1 MKENDTQRCV
11 VTEDLLNTEVN
22 TDLHKNDSNENF
34 SEDEDGDTRKPE
46 QIENLESEFIL
57 DDETEEY
64 EDEATGI
71 KIKYKL
77 TVEEV
82 KKFIKHSE
90 SYKRNKE
97 AQKKHT
103 IIQIVVFLAMIV
115 LSFISGSKY
124 YVWIAAFPLIAL
136 LFIWLV
142 PLISVKNIIKKIL
155 LEKEITVEI
164 FPDKIDV
171 CEKENEREI
180 VLDGT
185 CEYSEYDNLISISSS
200 GGNSII
206 IPLRAI
212 EPEFRAEVQA
222 MIIAGSKTKDEE

>member
-11 VTEDLLNTEVN
+11 VTEDLLNNEVD
-22 TDLHKNDSNENF
+22 TDLSEGSSNKIF
-34 SEDEDGDTRKPE
+34 SEDEDGDVRKPG
-46 QIENLESEFIL
+46 QIENLESELVL

-64 EDEATGI
+64 EEEATGI

-77 TVEEV
+77 TGEEV

-103 IIQIVVFLAMIV
+103 IIQLVVFLAMIV

-124 YVWIAAFPLIAL
+124 YFWISAFPLVAL
-136 LFIWLV
+136 FFIWFV
-142 PLISVKNIIKKIL
+142 PVISVKNIIKKIL

-164 FPDKIDV
+164 FPDKIEV
-171 CEKENEREI
+171 CKNGTEREI
-180 VLDGT
+180 TLDGT
-185 CEYSEYDNLISISSS
+185 CECSEYDNLIFISSLE
-200 GGNSII
+200 GNSII

-212 EPEFRAEVQA
+212 EPDFRAEVQA
-222 MIIAGSKTKDEE
+222 MIMAGSKAKDED